1 MNHGVNLSGCATFPH
16 ILQYLHTATLPLQKA
31 QGKTNFLRGEVPLCN
46 YHAKI
51 FLSFLSVFFFFY
63 KSDRTTAWPLIS
75 MEKQISSCLD
85 LLIKQQQD
93 FSLKK
98 YLNVL
103 FGELK
108 PLPIL

>member
-1 MNHGVNLSGCATFPH
+1 
-16 ILQYLHTATLPLQKA
+16 
-31 QGKTNFLRGEVPLCN
+31 
-46 YHAKI
+46 
-51 FLSFLSVFFFFY
+51 
-63 KSDRTTAWPLIS
+63 

>member
-1 MNHGVNLSGCATFPH
+1 MNHGVNLRGCATFPH
-16 ILQYLHTATLPLQKA
+16 ILQYLHIATLPLQKA
-31 QGKTNFLRGEVPLCN
+31 QGKTNFIRGKVHLYN

-51 FLSFLSVFFFFY
+51 FLSFLSFFVLQIRH
-63 KSDRTTAWPLIS
+63 RTTAWPLIS

-85 LLIKQQQD
+85 LLIKQHD

-103 FGELK
+103 LW
-108 PLPIL
+108 